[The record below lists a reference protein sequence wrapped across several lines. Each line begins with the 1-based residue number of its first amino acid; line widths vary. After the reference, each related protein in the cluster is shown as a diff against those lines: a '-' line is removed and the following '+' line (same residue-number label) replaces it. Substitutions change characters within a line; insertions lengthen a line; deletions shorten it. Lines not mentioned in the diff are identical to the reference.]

1 MQDSRDRFGS
11 RGVGA
16 GVGLFPQLCRGVGQE
31 IVETNTKLVVQI
43 QPSCQHQ
50 SRVVTMPESDMDPAA
65 RPVADVRGAHLIDF
79 VREPHSVETAQAV
92 LHVPVMIEWL
102 RPDRPAPIGD
112 VDAAGDQ
119 RMDAAIDPGGKYR
132 PTMRQDG

>member
-31 IVETNTKLVVQI
+31 IVETNTLLVVQI

-50 SRVVTMPESDMDPAA
+50 SGVVTMPESDMDPAA
-65 RPVADVRGAHLIDF
+65 RPVADVCGAHLVDF

-102 RPDRPAPIGD
+102 GTDRPAP
-112 VDAAGDQ
+112 VV
-119 RMDAAIDPGGKYR
+119 
-132 PTMRQDG
+132 